1 MGVKHVEAF
10 RDSLLVVQQV
20 VSVFQC
26 FNGLLNV
33 YLDKYLEII
42 NLFDDFI
49 VHHVFSDE
57 NTEAND
63 MAQQAL
69 GF

>member
-1 MGVKHVEAF
+1 
-10 RDSLLVVQQV
+10 
-20 VSVFQC
+20 
-26 FNGLLNV
+26 
-33 YLDKYLEII
+33 LEII
-42 NLFDDFI
+42 NLCDDFI

-63 MAQQAL
+63 MAQQAS

>member
-1 MGVKHVEAF
+1 VGIKHVEAF
-10 RDSLLVVQQV
+10 WDSLLVVQQV
-20 VSVFQC
+20 VGVFQC

>member
-42 NLFDDFI
+42 KFFDDFI

-57 NTEAND
+57 NIEAND

>member
-10 RDSLLVVQQV
+10 SDLLLVVQQV
-20 VSVFQC
+20 VDVFQC
-26 FNGLLNV
+26 FNGLLNA

-42 NLFDDFI
+42 NLCDDFI

-63 MAQQAL
+63 MAQQAS

>member
-42 NLFDDFI
+42 KFFDDFI

-57 NTEAND
+57 NIEVND